1 MPLMACGVTVDPHGR
16 ELTPHG
22 TALFPVACYRDDL
35 YLEDV
40 PCPWHWHD
48 ELEAV
53 VVSQGEVQVTAGGET
68 FPVSAGNGFF
78 LNTRVLHNIQ
88 DRSGRGFRLR
98 SVVFHP
104 RLVGGSVDSVFWQ
117 DYLLPLLSPGAPACV
132 RLDPDVPW
140 KREALAAV
148 ESAWSSAEQEPPD
161 YVFRIRAALSELVFQ
176 LVTHLPVEPRTPSAK
191 AVRDEERMK
200 GMMLFIQAHYGEE
213 LTVAQI
219 AASISVSESEC
230 LRCFRSTIGT
240 TPIQYLRQLRV
251 QKAAELL
258 ADSDRKVS
266 DIGEQCG
273 FREMSYFT
281 KTFRE
286 LKGCP
291 PSRYR
296 EKKRAGG

>member
-1 MPLMACGVTVDPHGR
+1 MSLVPCSAGADPHGR
-16 ELTPHG
+16 ELSAHG
-22 TALFPVACYRDDL
+22 TARFPVACYRDDL

-53 VVSQGEVQVTAGGET
+53 MVSQGEVQVTAGGET
-68 FPVSAGNGFF
+68 FSVSAGGGFF
-78 LNTRVLHNIQ
+78 LNSRGLHNVR

-104 RLVGGSVDSVFWQ
+104 RLVGGSADSVFWQ
-117 DYLLPLLSPGAPACV
+117 DYLQPLLSPRAPAFV
-132 RLDPDVPW
+132 RLDPGIPW

-148 ESAWSSAEQEPPD
+148 ETAWSSAEREPPD
-161 YVFRIRAALSELVFQ
+161 CVFRIRAALSELVFQ
-176 LVTHLPVEPRTPSAK
+176 LVTHLPVEPGPIPEKVLR
-191 AVRDEERMK
+191 EEARMK
-200 GMMLFIQAHYGEE
+200 NMMRFIQAHYREE
-213 LTVAQI
+213 LTVARI

-230 LRCFRSTIGT
+230 LRCFHATIGT

-258 ADSDRKVS
+258 AGSDRKIS

-286 LKGCP
+286 LMGCT

-296 EKKRAGG
+296 EKKRAEG